1 MRQIEKK
8 IVLIDGVSLASLM
21 IQHDVGV
28 GIEATYQV
36 KKLDSDYF
44 PE

>member
-1 MRQIEKK
+1 M
-8 IVLIDGVSLASLM
+8 AAALM
-21 IQHDVGV
+21 IQHNVGV
-28 GIEATYQV
+28 GIEAAYQV